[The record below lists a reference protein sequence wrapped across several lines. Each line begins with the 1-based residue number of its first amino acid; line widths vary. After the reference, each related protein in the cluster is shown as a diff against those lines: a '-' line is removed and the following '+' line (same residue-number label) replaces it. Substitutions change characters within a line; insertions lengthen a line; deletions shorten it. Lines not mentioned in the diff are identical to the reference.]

1 MRGVEERL
9 EQYKVAG
16 RQGGNCCS
24 RREWREPGRAL
35 EGRGVVWHPG
45 RWSRDRASRA
55 RVEENWEDLHWGF
68 DALRKGVV
76 PAAIW
81 PCSLA

>member
-1 MRGVEERL
+1 MAGVGTGSGGQRSSVASRPL
-9 EQYKVAG
+9 EQ
-16 RQGGNCCS
+16 RQNLQGK
-24 RREWREPGRAL
+24 
-35 EGRGVVWHPG
+35 
-45 RWSRDRASRA
+45 RA
-55 RVEENWEDLHWGF
+55 RVEENWEDLCWGF